1 MRSLLVGSALL
12 PLLFVTTLAHAADP
26 PAAPPA
32 KDPPVPA
39 KEQPAAAATT
49 PAAPTKREPSAGDFA
64 TARAALR
71 EGLQHREKGE
81 LPQALMRLSSAYDL
95 VPTPVTGFELGKTH
109 MMLGHVLQAHELF
122 KKVVRM
128 PASMEE
134 STRSQSAR
142 DEAARLAKEVEPRI
156 PTLKIKLT
164 LPKEATAVVKIDD
177 DVITTP
183 SAETTRSVDP
193 GPHDIVAKAGDGPE
207 QKVHVE
213 VAESE
218 SKEVALAPQWIK
230 PKDPPP
236 SSNQPEAI
244 FVKST
249 NPLVYIGF
257 GVAGAAAVVT
267 GITAFVAFNA
277 HRDARRRCGDSFCPP
292 KSDTGGIGGSGASIG
307 DLNFTE
313 QSNQAAG
320 WTLVAVVAGITTVL
334 FTGVGILGIRRPVK
348 ERVITLN
355 APPPP
360 SKPTIQPVVG
370 MGNVGVVGTF

>member
-1 MRSLLVGSALL
+1 MLRSTLLGCALLLLVPSVAR
-12 PLLFVTTLAHAADP
+12 AADP
-26 PAAPPA
+26 PASTPDSP
-32 KDPPVPA
+32 KD
-39 KEQPAAAATT
+39 
-49 PAAPTKREPSAGDFA
+49 AAPAPATQKREPSAGDFA

-109 MMLGHVLQAHELF
+109 LMMGHVLQAHELF

-128 PASMEE
+128 PPSMEE
-134 STRSQSAR
+134 STRSQNAR

-156 PTLKIKLT
+156 PSLKIKLT
-164 LPKEATAVVKIDD
+164 LPKEATAVIKVDD
-177 DVITTP
+177 DVITTNGA
-183 SAETTRSVDP
+183 AETTRSVDP

-207 QKVHVE
+207 QRVHVE
-213 VAESE
+213 LAESE
-218 SKEVALAPQWIK
+218 SKEVSLAPQWIK

-236 SSNQPEAI
+236 NANQPQEI
-244 FVKST
+244 FVKTT

-257 GVAGAAAVVT
+257 GVAGAAAIVT
-267 GITAFVAFNA
+267 GITAFVALNA
-277 HRDARRRCGDSFCPP
+277 YRDARNRCGDEFCPP
-292 KSDTGGIGGSGASIG
+292 RADTGGIGGSGASIG

-320 WTLVAVVAGITTVL
+320 WTLVSVVAGITTVL

-348 ERVITLN
+348 ERVITWN

-360 SKPTIQPVVG
+360 PKPAIQPQVSLG
-370 MGNVGVVGTF
+370 GAPYVGVVGTF